1 MAISFGTLGQLA
13 NAELEDLEGLSDTEL
28 IGYLSQVE
36 GLGATDAA
44 TVQNKVRAHAKLT
57 GAIARK
63 HGKKGAMAVPKS
75 NNINGETRF
84 LTDKALFENR
94 LSQLNPEIVN
104 KLKKGELQICDWSFY
119 AVKNISGVTNIKMF
133 EDGDI
138 TSIAT
143 TNVVQGRMFPE
154 DHFLATSLRVRTVTY
169 EVPTVADGEPAP
181 VIPSDAKGL
190 HFGLPCD
197 AVVNGEFKLGQESTV
212 YMEKTSADIFA
223 NANRTDINIGEYRLE
238 APKMFYPQRTLRWEF
253 DFGAQAPANTWMR
266 VEIKGVRT
274 MKA

>member
-1 MAISFGTLGQLA
+1 MGLSIGTLGDIN
-13 NAELEDLEGLSDTEL
+13 NAEIEDLEGLSDTEL
-28 IGYLSQVE
+28 IGLLAGIE
-36 GLGATDAA
+36 GIGATDPA
-44 TVQNKVRAHAKLT
+44 TAKVKTRAHAKIT
-57 GAIARK
+57 AAIARK
-63 HGKKGAMAVPKS
+63 YGKKSAMAIPKT

-94 LSQLNPEIVN
+94 LCQV
-104 KLKKGELQICDWSFY
+104 KDDTVDRLKKGVLQICDWSFY
-119 AVKNISGVTNIKMF
+119 AVKDISGVTNIKMF

-154 DHFLATSLRVRTVTY
+154 DHFLATSLRVLTATQ
-169 EVPTVADGEPAP
+169 EEAKDG
-181 VIPSDAKGL
+181 KGL
-190 HFGLPCD
+190 HFGLPVD

-212 YMEKTSADIFA
+212 YMEKTSANVFY
-223 NANRTDINIGEYRLE
+223 NPNRTDINIGEYRLE

-253 DFGAQAPANTWMR
+253 DFGTPAPANTFMR

>member
-13 NAELEDLEGLSDTEL
+13 SAELEELEGLSDTEL

-36 GLGATDAA
+36 GLGAADAA
-44 TVQNKVRAHAKLT
+44 TAANKAAAKARIT

-94 LSQLNPEIVN
+94 LCQLDKNIAG
-104 KLKKGELQICDWSFY
+104 KLLRGELQICDWSFY

-154 DHFLATSLRVRTVTY
+154 DHFLATSLRVLTASG
-169 EVPTVADGEPAP
+169 EGADG
-181 VIPSDAKGL
+181 KGL
-190 HFGLPCD
+190 HYGLAADC
-197 AVVNGEFKLGQESTV
+197 VVNGEFKLGQEATV
-212 YMEKTSADIFA
+212 YMEKTSANIFA
-223 NANRTDINIGEYRLE
+223 NGNRTDVNIGEYRLE
-238 APKMFYPQRTLRWEF
+238 GPKMFYPQRTLRWEF

>member
-1 MAISFGTLGQLA
+1 MNFGTLGQLA
-13 NAELEDLEGLSDTEL
+13 SAELEDLEGLSDTEL
-28 IGYLSQVE
+28 IGYLAQVE
-36 GLGATDAA
+36 GIGATDAN
-44 TVQNKVRAHAKLT
+44 TVAVKSKAHARLT

-63 HGKKGAMAVPKS
+63 HGKKGAMSVPRT
-75 NNINGETRF
+75 NNINGESRF

-94 LSQLNPEIVN
+94 LSQLNKDIVE
-104 KLKKGELQICDWSFY
+104 KLKRGELQICDWSFY

-154 DHFLATSLRVRTVTY
+154 DHFLATGLRVLTSTV
-169 EVPTVADGEPAP
+169 EVAEGATAPADG
-181 VIPSDAKGL
+181 KGL
-190 HFGLPCD
+190 HFGLPAD

-212 YMEKTSADIFA
+212 YMEKTSANIFY
-223 NANRTDINIGEYRLE
+223 NPNRTDVNVGEYRLE

-253 DFGAQAPANTWMR
+253 DFGAPAPANTWMR